1 MASNIPA
8 MSDCEHVAN
17 TQQDT
22 ASIVLLL
29 QMHAMSARLQV
40 PKLLPKHVC
49 CDFVSYHSPVAIVN
63 YSQHISG
70 SDQEDFGPEL

>member
-29 QMHAMSARLQV
+29 QMHAISARLQV

-49 CDFVSYHSPVAIVN
+49 CVFVSYHSPVAIVN